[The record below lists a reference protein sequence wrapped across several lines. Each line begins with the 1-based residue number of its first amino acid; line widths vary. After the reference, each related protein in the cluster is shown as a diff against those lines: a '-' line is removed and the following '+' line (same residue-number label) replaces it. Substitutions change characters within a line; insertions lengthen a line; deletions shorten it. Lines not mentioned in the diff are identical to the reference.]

1 MMLQLHLIVVVA
13 ARIWLHGYLASS
25 INQFLDRN
33 ETNKY
38 LSSKQ
43 QQYKDSYRA
52 SDVFFFSLLSLS
64 LLVFIIGPYSVCVCV
79 CKVCFNLAPLAF
91 LPGSKSQVG

>member
-25 INQFLDRN
+25 INKFLDRN

-52 SDVFFFSLLSLS
+52 SDVFFFPSSLFLSWF
-64 LLVFIIGPYSVCVCV
+64 LLLDLTVCVCV

>member
-13 ARIWLHGYLASS
+13 ARIWLHAYLASS

-43 QQYKDSYRA
+43 QQYKDSYRG
-52 SDVFFFSLLSLS
+52 SEFFFSFFPSSLFLSWFLLLD
-64 LLVFIIGPYSVCVCV
+64 LITVCVCV
-79 CKVCFNLAPLAF
+79 CV
-91 LPGSKSQVG
+91 